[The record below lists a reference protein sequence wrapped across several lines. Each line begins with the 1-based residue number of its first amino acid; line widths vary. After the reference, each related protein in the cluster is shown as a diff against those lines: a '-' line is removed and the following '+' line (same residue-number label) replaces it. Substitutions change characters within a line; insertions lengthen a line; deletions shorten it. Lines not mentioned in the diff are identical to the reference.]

1 MIHRDDLIQRIADSL
16 ESMDNDSLAQLYN
29 EINPENQAQVVYDQD
44 DLFIL
49 RDERELTEEEKL
61 TAADIAE
68 KWEATK
74 RVVEA
79 MNFGVR

>member
-1 MIHRDDLIQRIADSL
+1 MG
-16 ESMDNDSLAQLYN
+16 NDSLAQLYN
-29 EINPENQAQVVYDQD
+29 EINSENQVQVIYDQD

-74 RVVEA
+74 KLVEA
-79 MNFGVR
+79 MSFGVR

>member
-16 ESMDNDSLAQLYN
+16 ESMGNEGLAELYN
-29 EINPENQAQVVYDQD
+29 EINPENQVQAVYDQD

-49 RDERELTEEEKL
+49 RDEKELTEEEKL

-68 KWEATK
+68 KWEETK
-74 RVVEA
+74 RTVARMYE
-79 MNFGVR
+79 GKR

>member
-1 MIHRDDLIQRIADSL
+1 MIHRDELIQRIANSL
-16 ESMDNDSLAQLYN
+16 ESMLNENLAQLYN
-29 EINPENQAQVVYDQD
+29 EINPENQAVYDQD

-49 RDERELTEEEKL
+49 HDSNELTEADKA

-79 MNFGVR
+79 MSFGVR